1 VKQAKVFVNGTYA
14 GDLKEIVKNREYQF
28 IYRLGYEGGPVS
40 LTMPVHQQVY
50 TFDKFPPFFEGLL
63 PEGAMLAALLK
74 KRKLDA
80 DDYFE
85 QLLWVGQ
92 EMVGNVTVERVL

>member
-1 VKQAKVFVNGTYA
+1 MKQANVFVNGVYA
-14 GDLKEIVKNREYQF
+14 GDLKEIAKGREYQF
-28 IYRLGYEGGPVS
+28 AYRSGYEGEAVS
-40 LTMPVHQQVY
+40 LTMPIHQQIY

-85 QLLWVGQ
+85 QLLCIGQ
-92 EMVGNVTVERVL
+92 EVVGNVTIERAP